1 VAFNAGIIMSNNI
14 LEVIGLRKKFG
25 ELVAIDHIDTVVKEG
40 EIMGLTG
47 PNGSGKTTLFN
58 LITGFLKPTEGK
70 VIWEGEDITG
80 LPPHVIASKGITRTF
95 QLITLYKDMTVLKN
109 IIVACHLH
117 VGKGLFAQFM
127 RLPSMRK
134 REKEI
139 EEKAIDLMSFT
150 GLIPHKDKLA
160 GELSSGFQ
168 KALAISIAYTT
179 NPKLLLLDE
188 PVTTL
193 SEDRVDM
200 VMELIKKLRDAGTTV
215 VMIEHNIR
223 AIMDYCDRIVVLG
236 YGTKIA
242 EGTGKELRENK
253 AVVEAYLGEM
263 H

>member
-1 VAFNAGIIMSNNI
+1 MLINNI
-14 LEVIGLRKKFG
+14 LEVVGLRKKFG
-25 ELVAIDHIDTVVKEG
+25 ELVAVDGIDVAVKEG

-47 PNGSGKTTLFN
+47 PNGSGKTTIFN

-70 VIWEGEDITG
+70 VTWQGEDITG
-80 LPPHVIASKGITRTF
+80 LSPHIIAKKGITRTF

-109 IIVACHLH
+109 IIIACHLH

-134 REKEI
+134 REREI
-139 EEKAIDLMSFT
+139 EGKAIELMEFT
-150 GLIPHKDKLA
+150 GLTPHKDKLA

-168 KALAISIAYTT
+168 KALAISIAFTT
-179 NPKLLLLDE
+179 DPKLLLMDE

-193 SEDRVDM
+193 SEDRVEM
-200 VMELIKKLRDAGTTV
+200 VMELIKKLRGAGTTV

-236 YGTKIA
+236 YGKKIA
-242 EGTGKELRENK
+242 EGTGQEIRDNKEV
-253 AVVEAYLGEM
+253 AEAYLGEM

>member
-1 VAFNAGIIMSNNI
+1 MSDNI

-58 LITGFLKPTEGK
+58 LISGFLKPTEGK
-70 VIWEGEDITG
+70 VIWQGEDITG

-127 RLPSMRK
+127 RLPNMRK

-223 AIMDYCDRIVVLG
+223 AIMNHCDRIVVLG
-236 YGTKIA
+236 YGKKIA
-242 EGTGKELRENK
+242 EGTAEEVRENK